1 MDTKIATDR
10 LRLSFGKTE
19 VLKSITIKVHRNT
32 ITGFMGPSGS
42 GKSTLISVINR
53 MIDFENNVRIE
64 GDATIDGTS
73 ILDGSINP
81 IELRRRVGTVFAVP
95 IPLPRS
101 IFENIAYGPRLKG
114 TSDRTTLHHL
124 VEDSLKKA
132 FLWDEVKDRL
142 GTSALKL
149 SGGQQQRLCLART
162 LALKPEIIL
171 LDEPCSGLD
180 PVARRRFLGFVEGV
194 AQKKDAPPLV
204 LVTHHVEEITP
215 SFGHLLLLKKGHVL
229 ASGRVEEVLT
239 GAALSEAFGEK
250 LALGR
255 TPKGR
260 WRLDEE

>member
-1 MDTKIATDR
+1 METKIATEK
-10 LRLSFGKTE
+10 LRVSFGGAV
-19 VLKSITIKVHRNT
+19 VLKDITIKVQKNT

-53 MIDFENNVRIE
+53 MINFENNVKVE
-64 GDATIDGTS
+64 GDATIDGKS

-101 IFENIAYGPRLKG
+101 IFENIAYGPKLKG
-114 TSDRTTLHHL
+114 ITDRTNLHHIA
-124 VEDSLKKA
+124 EDCLKKA

-180 PVARRRFLGFVEGV
+180 PISTAKIE
-194 AQKKDAPPLV
+194 D
-204 LVTHHVEEITP
+204 
-215 SFGHLLLLKKGHVL
+215 
-229 ASGRVEEVLT
+229 
-239 GAALSEAFGEK
+239 ALSELKSEYTIILVSNNTKQIARISDFSAFFYLGELIEYNTTDK
-250 LALGR
+250 VFTMPAKTKTEDYIQG
-255 TPKGR
+255 KFG
-260 WRLDEE
+260 